1 MNHLTRIVLL
11 GQSIYF
17 LLTGIWPLISIES
30 FQAVTGPKVDLWLV
44 KMVGL
49 LAAAIG
55 LNLLVATV
63 YKRLMLET
71 FILAIGSAASFAII
85 DIVYALSGR
94 ISPIYLLDAA
104 VQVALIILISIGWL
118 RSNDGA

>member
-1 MNHLTRIVLL
+1 MNRFTRIVLF

-49 LAAAIG
+49 LAAVIG
-55 LNLLVATV
+55 LSLLVATV
-63 YKRLMLET
+63 DKRLLLET
-71 FILAIGSAASFAII
+71 FILAIGGAASFAII
-85 DIVYALSGR
+85 DLIYALSGR
-94 ISPIYLLDAA
+94 ISPIYLLDAV
-104 VQVALIILISIGWL
+104 VQVILIILVSIGWL
-118 RSNDGA
+118 RSNDST

>member
-1 MNHLTRIVLL
+1 MNRLTRVVLF

-17 LLTGIWPLISIES
+17 LLTGIWPLISINT

-49 LAAAIG
+49 LADVIG
-55 LNLLVATV
+55 VSLLLTSI
-63 YKRLMLET
+63 YKRLLLVM
-71 FILAIGSAASFAII
+71 FILAISSAASFAII
-85 DIVYALSGR
+85 DVVYALSGR

-104 VQVALIILISIGWL
+104 VQIILIILISIGRF
-118 RSNDGA
+118 RSNDST

>member
-1 MNHLTRIVLL
+1 MNRLTRVVLF

-17 LLTGIWPLISIES
+17 LLTGIWPLISINT

-49 LAAAIG
+49 LAAVIGVSLLLTAI
-55 LNLLVATV
+55 
-63 YKRLMLET
+63 YKRLLLEM
-71 FILAIGSAASFAII
+71 FILAISSAASFAII
-85 DIVYALSGR
+85 DVVYALSGR

-104 VQVALIILISIGWL
+104 VQIILIILISIGRF
-118 RSNDGA
+118 RSNDST

>member
-1 MNHLTRIVLL
+1 MDRFTRIVLF

-17 LLTGIWPLISIES
+17 LFTGIWPLISIES

-49 LAAAIG
+49 LAAAVG
-55 LNLLVATV
+55 LSLLIATV
-63 YKRLMLET
+63 YKRLLLET
-71 FILAIGSAASFAII
+71 FILAVGSATSFAII

-104 VQVALIILISIGWL
+104 VQVILIILVSIGWL
-118 RSNDGA
+118 RSSNST

>member
-1 MNHLTRIVLL
+1 MNHFTRIVLF

-49 LAAAIG
+49 LAAVIG
-55 LNLLVATV
+55 LSLLVATV
-63 YKRLMLET
+63 YKRLLLET

-85 DIVYALSGR
+85 DLVYALSGR

-104 VQVALIILISIGWL
+104 FQVILIILVSIGWL
-118 RSNDGA
+118 RSNDSA

>member
-1 MNHLTRIVLL
+1 MNRFTRVVLF

-17 LLTGIWPLISIES
+17 LLTGIWPLISIS
-30 FQAVTGPKVDLWLV
+30 TFQAVTGLKVDLWLV

-49 LAAAIG
+49 LAAVVG
-55 LNLLVATV
+55 LSLLLATV
-63 YKRLMLET
+63 YKRLLLET

-85 DIVYALSGR
+85 DLVYAFSGR

-104 VQVALIILISIGWL
+104 VQVILIILVSIGWL
-118 RSNDGA
+118 RSSNSA

>member
-1 MNHLTRIVLL
+1 MNHFTRIVLF

-49 LAAAIG
+49 LAAVIG
-55 LNLLVATV
+55 LSLLVATV
-63 YKRLMLET
+63 YKRLLLET

-85 DIVYALSGR
+85 DLVYALSGR

-104 VQVALIILISIGWL
+104 FQVILIILVSIVWL
-118 RSNDGA
+118 RSNDSA

>member
-1 MNHLTRIVLL
+1 MNHFTRIVLF

-49 LAAAIG
+49 LAAVIG
-55 LNLLVATV
+55 LSLLVATV
-63 YKRLMLET
+63 YKRLLLET

-85 DIVYALSGR
+85 DLVYAPSGR

-104 VQVALIILISIGWL
+104 FQVILIILVSIGWL
-118 RSNDGA
+118 RSNDSA

>member
-1 MNHLTRIVLL
+1 MSHFTRIVLF

-17 LLTGIWPLISIES
+17 LFTGIWPLISIES
-30 FQAVTGPKVDLWLV
+30 FQAVTGLKVDLWLV

-49 LAAAIG
+49 LAAAVG
-55 LNLLVATV
+55 LSLLIATV
-63 YKRLMLET
+63 YKRLLLET
-71 FILAIGSAASFAII
+71 FILAVGSAASFAII

-104 VQVALIILISIGWL
+104 VQVILIILVSIGWL
-118 RSNDGA
+118 RSSNST

>member
-1 MNHLTRIVLL
+1 MNRLTRVVLF

-17 LLTGIWPLISIES
+17 LLTGIWPLISINT

-49 LAAAIG
+49 LAAVIG
-55 LNLLVATV
+55 VSLLLASI
-63 YKRLMLET
+63 YRRLLLET
-71 FILAIGSAASFAII
+71 FILAISSAASFAII
-85 DIVYALSGR
+85 DVVYALSGR

-104 VQVALIILISIGWL
+104 VQIILIILISIGRF
-118 RSNDGA
+118 RSNDST